1 MSVAFTAGTASS
13 SAEVKSSSVMPYFS
27 FSSFI
32 TASFT
37 RPDSSA
43 SPMGSLPSSRFSVS
57 AGMASARV
65 FLFCSAPRWGSR
77 SVITSRG
84 SSASAPMFTC
94 TVVPSRRATTP
105 WSSMGMVTHWY
116 LRMPP

>member
-43 SPMGSLPSSRFSVS
+43 SPIGSLPSSRFRVS
-57 AGMASARV
+57 AGMASASG

-84 SSASAPMFTC
+84 SSAPPPMFTC
-94 TVVPSRRATTP
+94 TLAPSRRATTP
-105 WSSMGMVTHWY
+105 WSSRGMVTHWY

>member
-43 SPMGSLPSSRFSVS
+43 SPIGSLPSSRFRVS
-57 AGMASARV
+57 AGMASASG

-84 SSASAPMFTC
+84 SSAPPMFTC
-94 TVVPSRRATTP
+94 TLAPSRRATTP
-105 WSSMGMVTHWY
+105 WSSRGMVTHWY